1 MAFNGRLGHIVRL
14 GEKTFISL
22 NIHDIEQIQRVK
34 EHDHLPKTT
43 FEHKYSCSL
52 EPYDACIFDR
62 ISRAMISQTED
73 NCTAPWYPPHDLSN
87 GTICSKQNDIRAA
100 YSIHTQRITNQRK
113 DCNDPCRVL
122 ILNQSGRNYQQRNET
137 WDHGLIF
144 FYFAATSF
152 KSTDHFLYP
161 IEILIAEFGGYMGLL
176 LGLSILDI
184 AFKLIDVFGQL
195 SIHHN
200 RLEMK

>member
-1 MAFNGRLGHIVRL
+1 MAFRGRLGHIVRL
-14 GEKTFISL
+14 GEKIYTSL
-22 NIHDIEQIQRVK
+22 NIHDIEQIQRIN
-34 EHDHLPKTT
+34 EHAHLPEKT

-52 EPYDACIFDR
+52 EPYDACIFDQ
-62 ISRAMISQTED
+62 ISKAMIFQTED

-87 GTICSKQNDIRAA
+87 GKVCSKQNDIRAA
-100 YSIHTQRITNQRK
+100 YSIHTERITNQRK

-122 ILNQSGRNYQQRNET
+122 ILNQSGRNYQERNET
-137 WDHGLIF
+137 W
-144 FYFAATSF
+144 
-152 KSTDHFLYP
+152 DHFLYP

-200 RLEMK
+200 RLKMK